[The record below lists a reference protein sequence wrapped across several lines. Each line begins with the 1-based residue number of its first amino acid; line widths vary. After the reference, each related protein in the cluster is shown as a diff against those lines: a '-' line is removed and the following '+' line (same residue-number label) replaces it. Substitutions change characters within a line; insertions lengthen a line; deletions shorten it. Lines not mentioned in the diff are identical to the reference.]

1 MAATVTAGRDRLDL
15 TTLRERLALVP
26 PDAIAALAT
35 SDDAQDLS
43 RGPAVAAAVLVPIV
57 YGERPGVLLT
67 KRSATLKSHAGQVA
81 FPGGRIER
89 TDASIEAAALREAEE
104 EVGLPPRYVEVV
116 GRLPDY
122 LTGTG
127 FRISPVLALLPDG
140 LALTPSEAEV
150 EAIFTLPLSVLLDP
164 DAPERRRALFR
175 GRMREFWVW
184 PHPDHYIWGATAAI
198 LVHLAHRLRARDG
211 RDARA
216 VAVAAQ

>member
-1 MAATVTAGRDRLDL
+1 MDL
-15 TTLRERLALVP
+15 LTLRERLALVP
-26 PDAIAALAT
+26 PDAIAALST

-43 RGPAVAAAVLVPIV
+43 RGPPVPAAVLVPV
-57 YGERPGVLLT
+57 VHGERPGILLT
-67 KRSATLKSHAGQVA
+67 KRAASLKSHAGQVA
-81 FPGGRIER
+81 FPGGRVER
-89 TDASIEAAALREAEE
+89 TDASVEAAALREAEE
-104 EVGLPPRYVEVV
+104 EIGLHPEDAELV

-164 DAPERRRALFR
+164 AAPERRRASFR

-198 LVHLAHRLRARDG
+198 LVHLAHRLRGQDLG
-211 RDARA
+211 DARA